1 MDTILQ
7 KNQYYYPQNYPMNF
21 SGKLSVKI
29 VQKKDYLR
37 ADGTKALYAQV
48 FLNQERIKIPLHI
61 SVAEKHFDIKKQ
73 RVKKT
78 GVFAADFNLIIEKI
92 LADINGIE
100 VFYRLS
106 NLPLDV
112 STLLKEYQNPSSR
125 LDFIKFW
132 EEEMEN
138 QKLILRKSTYDQQ
151 ISILRKIK
159 GYKDV
164 IFFNQINIDF
174 VNKMIYY
181 FSTEKKNSV
190 NTIATLTKSFK
201 KYLHIANKKGIV
213 TPLSFQDVPRKR
225 MQTRVT
231 YLDEAEINLL
241 FHYYESPFIKE
252 SHKVVL
258 AKFLFSCFTGMR
270 IGDILNLTEDTV
282 MNDVLFFTA
291 KKTNKTQRMSLNKTA
306 QKLVSERFLFNGT
319 YTPQTINKLLKEV
332 VLHLGIKKKVT
343 FHISRHSFA
352 TNFLING
359 GRVEVLQKLLGHS
372 EIKETMVYVHVVDD
386 IINDQ
391 IFLMDKTIKPAE

>member
-1 MDTILQ
+1 MDIILQ
-7 KNQYYYPQNYPMNF
+7 KNQYYVPVNVPMNF
-21 SGKLSVKI
+21 RGKLSAKI
-29 VQKKDYLR
+29 VLKKDYIKS
-37 ADGTKALYAQV
+37 DGTVALYLQV
-48 FLNQERIKIPLHI
+48 FVNKERTRISLNI
-61 SVAEKHFDIKKQ
+61 SVQEKHFDSKKQ
-73 RVKKT
+73 RVKKACT
-78 GVFAADFNLIIEKI
+78 FADDFNLLIEKS

-151 ISILRKIK
+151 MSILRKIK

-231 YLDEAEINLL
+231 YLDQAEINLL
-241 FHYYESPFIKE
+241 FHYYESTFIKE

-291 KKTNKTQRMSLNKTA
+291 RKTNKTQRMSLNKTA

-319 YTPQTINKLLKEV
+319 YTPQTINKLLKEL